1 MKHPD
6 LSREEIQ
13 SRLQETEKRLSQ
25 THEELN
31 YLKSIVEHT
40 EDAIVGLDL
49 EGTVLSWNPAA
60 EKLYGF
66 SGDEA
71 LGSSVF
77 MMIPPY
83 NSDEISLILA
93 WIKNGERITHYET
106 LRRRKDGSLVNISLS
121 VSPIKDARGRVVGA
135 STISRDITTS
145 KKMELKLQES
155 EEKFRELFLKD
166 PH

>member
-66 SGDEA
+66 SADEA

-83 NSDEISLILA
+83 NIDETSLILA

-121 VSPIKDARGRVVGA
+121 VSPIKDARVGGRGFHYFPGHYH
-135 STISRDITTS
+135 
-145 KKMELKLQES
+145 Q
-155 EEKFRELFLKD
+155 
-166 PH
+166 

>member
-1 MKHPD
+1 MRK
-6 LSREEIQ
+6 SRAGFKKQ
-13 SRLQETEKRLSQ
+13 KKRLSQ

-106 LRRRKDGSLVNISLS
+106 LRRRKDGPWLIFPS
-121 VSPIKDARGRVVGA
+121 VFPPSRMPGVGW
-135 STISRDITTS
+135 
-145 KKMELKLQES
+145 
-155 EEKFRELFLKD
+155 
-166 PH
+166 